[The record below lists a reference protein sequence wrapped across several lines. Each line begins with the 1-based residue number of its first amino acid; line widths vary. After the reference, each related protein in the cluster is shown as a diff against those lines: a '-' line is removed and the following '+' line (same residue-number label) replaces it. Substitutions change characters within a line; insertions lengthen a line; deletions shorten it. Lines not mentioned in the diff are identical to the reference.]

1 MTPKSHDQ
9 EALHTHKQRQYFE
22 KATTMAMPVRDSG
35 RDGGDNN
42 DPVPTLFHR
51 HRDALATVGSNSP
64 EPESESQSIRRT
76 DRSPGYNNPGCNTGR
91 ANNRP
96 ANSDCHRRGSS
107 RFHRRGSSGCHR
119 RGSSHRS
126 DDKFR
131 DCRDKFHPP
140 GPKQLR
146 LLLVE

>member
-42 DPVPTLFHR
+42 DPVPTLFHK
-51 HRDALATVGSNSP
+51 HRDALATVASNSLV
-64 EPESESQSIRRT
+64 PESESQSIRRT

-96 ANSDCHRRGSS
+96 ANSDCHRRGNS

-119 RGSSHRS
+119 RGSFHRS

-131 DCRDKFHPP
+131 DYRDKFHPP